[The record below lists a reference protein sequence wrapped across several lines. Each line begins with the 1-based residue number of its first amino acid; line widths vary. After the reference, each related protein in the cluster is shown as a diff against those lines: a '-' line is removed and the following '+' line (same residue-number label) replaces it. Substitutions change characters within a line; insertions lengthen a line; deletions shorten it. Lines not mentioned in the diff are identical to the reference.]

1 MSNFSDFDLVDVV
14 NDISSFDDVT
24 DYQSK
29 IKMFLLKTTKNKTDI
44 YKQEAED
51 KTKKIIFEAI
61 KTSIQ
66 ESRFKNRE
74 TMGYDPVISKHNVHE
89 VVTISDYSN
98 ISDMLN
104 KFDDESEWLT
114 NTKGLNESKFQYWM
128 VSIQNG
134 DKNYKVIGNFS
145 NVLELQKKYLFGFIS
160 MGNFDDSTIKFA
172 DENNVFG
179 FNKKIELV
187 IVDNEFIVINAAESK
202 FENIFKMDKLFS
214 EKAIKVLNENESI
227 QQVFSA
233 DTRTKL
239 IDKSKN
245 GKRLA
250 TRLIKIVSDKET
262 FSKTIENINKLEEI
276 IQNPEHKF
284 FKQVKDVVLQK
295 GQLSVKDGQ
304 EIQLINA
311 ISDAWVEPVIS
322 GVQRQDEARM

>member
-1 MSNFSDFDLVDVV
+1 
-14 NDISSFDDVT
+14 
-24 DYQSK
+24 
-29 IKMFLLKTTKNKTDI
+29 
-44 YKQEAED
+44 
-51 KTKKIIFEAI
+51 
-61 KTSIQ
+61 
-66 ESRFKNRE
+66 
-74 TMGYDPVISKHNVHE
+74 
-89 VVTISDYSN
+89 
-98 ISDMLN
+98 
-104 KFDDESEWLT
+104 
-114 NTKGLNESKFQYWM
+114 
-128 VSIQNG
+128 
-134 DKNYKVIGNFS
+134 
-145 NVLELQKKYLFGFIS
+145 
-160 MGNFDDSTIKFA
+160 
-172 DENNVFG
+172 
-179 FNKKIELV
+179 
-187 IVDNEFIVINAAESK
+187 
-202 FENIFKMDKLFS
+202 MDKLFS
-214 EKAIKVLNENESI
+214 EEAIKVLNENESI

-284 FKQVKDVVLQK
+284 FKQVKDVVLRK